1 MNDEIERDRLPTLDD
16 VLSSE
21 SVENILYAIHKNAQ
35 ITIPKDDPV
44 VYAALLQAGVMRNL
58 LAKQF
63 SENDRMLEM
72 IDERINAISAQLDRA
87 EAIQTKMQETI
98 DKADVFLEAAKR
110 LIIERAELE
119 GKPLNTEK
127 KKFFGMF

>member
-72 IDERINAISAQLDRA
+72 IDERINAMSAQLDRA

-127 KKFFGMF
+127 KKFFGIF

>member
-1 MNDEIERDRLPTLDD
+1 MNDEIERDRLPILDD
-16 VLSSE
+16 VLSLK
-21 SVENILYAIHKNAQ
+21 SVEEILYAIHKNAQ
-35 ITIPKDDPV
+35 ITIPKDDPI
-44 VYAALLQAGVMRNL
+44 VYAALLQAGVIRNL

-63 SENDRMLEM
+63 SEHDRMLEM
-72 IDERINAISAQLDRA
+72 VDERINAITVQLDRA

-119 GKPLNTEK
+119 GRPLETNKK
-127 KKFFGMF
+127 KKFGKN

>member
-72 IDERINAISAQLDRA
+72 IDERINAMSAQLDRA

>member
-1 MNDEIERDRLPTLDD
+1 MNDEIERDRLPNLDD
-16 VLSSE
+16 VLSLK
-21 SVENILYAIHKNAQ
+21 SVEEILYAIHKNAQ
-35 ITIPKDDPV
+35 ITIPKDDPI

-63 SENDRMLEM
+63 NEHDRMLEM
-72 IDERINAISAQLDRA
+72 IDERINAIAVQLDRA
-87 EAIQTKMQETI
+87 ETIQTKMQETI

-119 GKPLNTEK
+119 GRPLETTKK
-127 KKFFGMF
+127 KKFGIF